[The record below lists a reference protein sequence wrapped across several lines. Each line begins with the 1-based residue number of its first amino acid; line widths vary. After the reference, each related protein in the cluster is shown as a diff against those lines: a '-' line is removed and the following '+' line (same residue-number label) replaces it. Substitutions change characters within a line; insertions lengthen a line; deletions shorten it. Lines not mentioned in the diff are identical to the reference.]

1 MATSDGKAT
10 TTHETQGTEQEA
22 ILDATKAILDGDNAD
37 SMFIVDNVEDDSRAI
52 SKDAAPIEYTPLSFA
67 LLFVGL
73 LLAVFLA
80 SLDQTILAVAIP
92 NIITDFQTFV
102 GTSWIFTAFILTAT
116 SFIPAYG
123 KACDIFGRKAV
134 ILFAIVVFEA
144 GSAIC
149 GAATSMNMLIVG
161 RAVAGLGGGGIFSLV
176 QVIIS
181 DIVPLERRGTYQ
193 GLVGGVFGLASVVGP
208 LMGGAFTYINL
219 PLGAFTFIVVVFL
232 LKLPVG
238 SGDLKSQIRRMDFIG
253 TFLLVLGIVL
263 VLVPLSEGGNDYTWD
278 SGFVIGLLIAG
289 TVVLVAFVFVEAK
302 IAVEPVIPLD
312 MFKNRYVAIV
322 FFCAFMN
329 GLSFFTLFSYV
340 PSFFQVVNGDTPT
353 QAGVDSLALVL
364 SLVVSI
370 IGSGV
375 FISATGIYH
384 PLVTMAGILET
395 IGAGLMFTL
404 AEDSSIVQKVVYLMI
419 TGLGLGMGLQ
429 ALLIA
434 GQAAATQDQQALVT
448 ANVSFWQQT
457 GGVIGVAIAS
467 AVFSNKLTNT
477 LAELAP
483 HAVVAY
489 VKNNPSAL
497 RSAPAEF
504 VPPDELDGVI
514 RSYVTG
520 LTYMFVLT
528 VPYGLVMFFCSFFV
542 KRLRLPKAT
551 DVPIGAA

>member
-1 MATSDGKAT
+1 MTSIDVKS
-10 TTHETQGTEQEA
+10 TTHETLVTEHEA
-22 ILDATKAILDGDNAD
+22 VLEISKAASDGNKAD
-37 SMFIVDNVEDDSRAI
+37 SKLMVDDVEDDGKAI
-52 SKDAAPIEYTPLSFA
+52 SSKVAPIEYTPLSFT

-80 SLDQTILAVAIP
+80 ALDQTILSVAIP
-92 NIITDFQTFV
+92 NIITDFQTFT

-123 KACDIFGRKAV
+123 KASDIFGRKAV

-149 GAATSMNMLIVG
+149 GAATSMNMLIIG

-176 QVIIS
+176 MVIIS
-181 DIVPLERRGTYQ
+181 DIVPLEKRGMYQ
-193 GLVGGVFGLASVVGP
+193 GLIGGVFGLASVAGP

-219 PLGAFTFIVVVFL
+219 PLGGFTIIAVIFL

-238 SGDLKSQIRRMDFIG
+238 SGDMKSQIRRLDFIG
-253 TFLLVLGIVL
+253 IFLLVLGIVL
-263 VLVPLSEGGNDYTWD
+263 VLVPLSEGGNDYAWN

-289 TVVLVAFVFVEAK
+289 AVVLVAFVFVEAK

-312 MFKNRYVAIV
+312 MFKNRYIAIV
-322 FFCAFMN
+322 FFCSFMN
-329 GLSFFTLFSYV
+329 GLSFFTMFSYV

-364 SLVVSI
+364 AMVVSM
-370 IGSGV
+370 IGAGI
-375 FISATGIYH
+375 FISATGIYQ
-384 PLVTMAGILET
+384 PLVALSAILQT
-395 IGAGLMFTL
+395 VGGGLMFTL
-404 AEDSSIVQKVVYLMI
+404 VQDSSTAQKVVYLMI
-419 TGLGLGMGLQ
+419 TGLGLGMGMQ
-429 ALLIA
+429 VLLIA
-434 GQAAATQDQQALVT
+434 GQAAAPADQQALVT
-448 ANVSFWQQT
+448 ANVNFWQQT
-457 GGVIGVAIAS
+457 GGVIGIAIAS
-467 AVFSNKLTNT
+467 SVFSNKLTNT

-504 VPPDELDGVI
+504 VPADELEGVI

-520 LTYMFVLT
+520 LTYMFILT
-528 VPYGLVMFFCSFFV
+528 VPYGLVMLLGSFFV
-542 KRLRLPKAT
+542 KRSRLPKGAE
-551 DVPIGAA
+551 VPMGAA